1 MNKAL
6 AMKIYNVMCD
16 TEGLEKDL
24 SVGTGNNSYRA
35 IGEKAV
41 LNMIKPL
48 FKEHKLILIPKDGTI
63 EENVF
68 AYVDGYGK
76 NKLRAITQLKVV
88 FTIIDA
94 ETGESTDIV
103 GFGNGADSQDKGSG
117 KAFTY
122 ALKTAL
128 SKTFM
133 LFSGEDTDNHHSDE
147 IGGNN
152 EGEGETETIST
163 IQLVDI
169 AKEKGFDEAFI
180 IKANNDRK
188 GSNNVTEVKYIN
200 QEIKKILYKKFE
212 ISKSDKEWYHERPQ
226 QIHPTQ

>member
-1 MNKAL
+1 MDKAL
-6 AMKIYNVMCD
+6 AMKIYNVMIE
-16 TEGLEKDL
+16 TGGLEKDL
-24 SVGTGNNSYRA
+24 LVGKKDSSSSYKA

-48 FKEHKLILIPKDGTI
+48 FKKHKLILIPKDGTI

-68 AYVDGYGK
+68 SYVDGYGK
-76 NKLRAITQLKVV
+76 NKLRALTQLKVV

-133 LFSGEDTDNHHSDE
+133 LFSGEDTDNHHSDD
-147 IGGNN
+147 IGGGK
-152 EGEGETETIST
+152 EPDKETKVNTQ
-163 IQLVDI
+163 QLIDI
-169 AKEKGFDEAFI
+169 AKRKGFSETAI
-180 IKANNDRK
+180 IKRYNGTVSKPIDNIK
-188 GSNNVTEVKYIN
+188 FIKQEVKKAYFV
-200 QEIKKILYKKFE
+200 ELE
-212 ISKSDKEWYHERPQ
+212 ALPDKE
-226 QIHPTQ
+226 